1 MEKYWFF
8 QHFLMDKES
17 YKEPACI
24 TQILCTEVN
33 CLINFRQWVL
43 FFEVEHD
50 KIQCVFYVTI
60 NRIEDFF

>member
-1 MEKYWFF
+1 
-8 QHFLMDKES
+8 MDKES

-33 CLINFRQWVL
+33 CLINFWQWVL